1 MYLTIWP
8 EITLSLSLVK
18 IVIIKLFVTDTQ
30 QNNVSHKRWYII
42 INQVLLFQ
50 DNINEF
56 ILIFNAQ

>member
-18 IVIIKLFVTDTQ
+18 IVIIKLFVIDTQ